1 MATNVLNSLNAALHK
16 VLGEDPRVV
25 VVGEDLLDPYGGAF
39 KVTKGLSTRFPERV
53 LTTPLSEA
61 GFTALAAGMAIR
73 GLRPIVEIM
82 FGDFLMLA
90 ADQLINHIG

>member
-16 VLGEDPRVV
+16 MLGEDPRVV

-61 GFTALAAGMAIR
+61 GFTALAAGWPCAVCARLSKLCSAIS
-73 GLRPIVEIM
+73 
-82 FGDFLMLA
+82 
-90 ADQLINHIG
+90 